1 MTRRRI
7 VASQVR
13 AAAELARAERVGVA
27 EAMLAT
33 GLRKRTVQ
41 NLAAR
46 GLIPGAA
53 KLGGLWTFDRVKLR
67 RWIAAKEREACRE
80 TSISEA
86 ASGMDAS
93 RLAGRSYAKAYERAI
108 SGRPKGA

>member
-1 MTRRRI
+1 MNATHRT
-7 VASQVR
+7 
-13 AAAELARAERVGVA
+13 ERVGVA

-41 NLAAR
+41 HLAAR
-46 GLIPGAA
+46 GIIPGAA

-67 RWIAAKEREACRE
+67 RWIAAKEREACQG

-86 ASGMDAS
+86 GSGMDAY
-93 RLAGRSYAKAYERAI
+93 RLAGTSYAKAYARAI
-108 SGRPKGA
+108 SGKPNDA